1 MYNGD
6 PADFAAPVTPSDV
19 TEFAQPMRSLYIGT
33 TGNVAVLTTN
43 GQSVIFANVPVGIL
57 PIRCRRVNS
66 TGTTATNIIG
76 LW

>member
-6 PADFAAPVTPSDV
+6 PADFAAPVTPNDV

-57 PIRCRRVNS
+57 PIRCRRVNA

>member
-6 PADFAAPVTPSDV
+6 PADFAAPVAPNDV
-19 TEFAQPMRSLYIGT
+19 TEFAQPMRSLYVGV
-33 TGNVAVLTTN
+33 TGNVSVLTTN

>member
-6 PADFAAPVTPSDV
+6 PADFASPVTPSDGA
-19 TEFAQPMRSLYIGT
+19 EFAQPMRSLYIGV

-57 PIRCRRVNS
+57 PIRCRRVNA